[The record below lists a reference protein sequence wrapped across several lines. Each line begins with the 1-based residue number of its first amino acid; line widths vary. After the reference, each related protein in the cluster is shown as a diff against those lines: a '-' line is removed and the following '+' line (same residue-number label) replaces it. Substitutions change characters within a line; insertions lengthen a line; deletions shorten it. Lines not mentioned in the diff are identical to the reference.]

1 MTRKPIY
8 ITRYDQRRLES
19 LVSDDLKSELKR
31 ARIVEPKEV
40 PPDVI
45 TMNSRFRLKDLD
57 TNEESEYTLVFP
69 EDEDIYSGKISI
81 YAPMGVALI
90 GVRVGDVIEWP
101 APRGTLKV
109 QIMEILYQPEA
120 AGDFN
125 L

>member
-1 MTRKPIY
+1 MARKPIF
-8 ITRYDQRRLES
+8 ITKYDKRRLES
-19 LVSDDLKSELKR
+19 LVSDELKAELKR
-31 ARIVEPKEV
+31 ARVVEPKEI

-57 TNEESEYTLVFP
+57 TEEETEYTLVFP
-69 EDEDIYSGKISI
+69 EDEDIYSNKISI

-90 GVRVGDVIEWP
+90 GYRVGDVIEWP
-101 APRGTLKV
+101 APRGTLKIQV
-109 QIMEILYQPEA
+109 MEILYQPEA